1 MCIRDSA
8 PKEENNDGQPPL
20 ERQGSFD
27 EQGDDTER
35 RMLADPSTPRNLSHP
50 IESKHHFD
58 DNEAP
63 PQTSTR
69 SVSFRDPAHSVRDK
83 KSSSTLLREMEKRE
97 QEELRVQTEAIHVLE
112 ADAGTGEHETHGKW
126 HDRFLP
132 KNMMKQVSQWANK
145 RRKWEAGE
153 TFGDASWNAHTAA
166 LCTSATS
173 VVNVEETMNVFAY
186 LDKNLSLIHI

>member
-1 MCIRDSA
+1 
-8 PKEENNDGQPPL
+8 
-20 ERQGSFD
+20 
-27 EQGDDTER
+27 
-35 RMLADPSTPRNLSHP
+35 MLADPSTPRNLSHP
-50 IESKHHFD
+50 IESKHHFEMRGAITRKHTHRELPRPRAQQGTRVELEFTTRD
-58 DNEAP
+58 GEA
-63 PQTSTR
+63 
-69 SVSFRDPAHSVRDK
+69 
-83 KSSSTLLREMEKRE
+83 E

-112 ADAGTGEHETHGKW
+112 ADEGTGEHETHGKW

-186 LDKNLSLIHI
+186 LDKNRDGRVDVEELLQAGESPYVRRLLRSTRNFVGFLNEEHGGPCQI